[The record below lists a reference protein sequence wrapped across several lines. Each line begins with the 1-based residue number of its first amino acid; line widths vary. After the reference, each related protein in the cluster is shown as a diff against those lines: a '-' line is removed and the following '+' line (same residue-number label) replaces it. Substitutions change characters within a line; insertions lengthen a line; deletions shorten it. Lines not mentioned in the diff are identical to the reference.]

1 MGFLFISLY
10 TIPMGRKA
18 FKTTL
23 IFIGIIFIGV
33 IINLIVDENNLLVDS
48 EVEIGGGPGSCTGEL
63 C

>member
-1 MGFLFISLY
+1 
-10 TIPMGRKA
+10 MGRRA

-33 IINLIVDENNLLVDS
+33 IINLIVDESNLLV
-48 EVEIGGGPGSCTGEL
+48 EVDPGVERPESCIDEL